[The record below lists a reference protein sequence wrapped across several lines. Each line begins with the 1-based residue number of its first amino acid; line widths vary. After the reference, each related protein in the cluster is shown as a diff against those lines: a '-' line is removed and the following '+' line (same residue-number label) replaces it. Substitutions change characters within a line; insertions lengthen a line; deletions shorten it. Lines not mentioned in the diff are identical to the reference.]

1 MNFKTAQTQNQDSV
15 FFQGSNQV
23 RLNARSAYHQR
34 YYYPELEQLSYFYA
48 VYKS

>member
-15 FFQGSNQV
+15 FFQGSNH

-48 VYKS
+48 VCKS